1 MKMPVTYVHLQRH
14 DVFPV
19 NLDLDQRVTS
29 VDNRPL
35 KPLPSRSHG
44 DTAYRT
50 IPLTGPDGGLSEIWI
65 AAFASEVVDC

>member
-19 NLDLDQRVTS
+19 KIDLDHRVTN
-29 VDNRPL
+29 VDNWLL
-35 KPLPSRSHG
+35 KPLPSWSG

-50 IPLTGPDGGLSEIWI
+50 IPLTGFVGGLSET
-65 AAFASEVVDC
+65 